1 MTQKKL
7 IIAGAGI
14 GGLTA
19 ALLLHKAGAEVKV
32 FESVKT
38 VKPLGVGIN
47 LLPHSVSV
55 LNELGLIPKLKQIA
69 VSSKALLYYNKF
81 GQKYWEEPRGVYAG
95 YKVPQFSIHRGKFQ
109 QLLFEEAKTAIGEE
123 NIFTNHHLQSFMEE
137 GDKVIARLI
146 DHATGEFVHE
156 ETGDALIGADG
167 IHSVVRK
174 HFYPNEGEPKFRGI
188 TLWRAVSEATPN
200 LLDSSMVMIGNT
212 QQKFVAYPIRES
224 EDSSTI
230 NWIAEIKNEMNTAP
244 PKRDWN
250 KKVDKGI
257 FLPAFSSWKFD
268 WLDVPAL
275 IETATDVYE
284 FPMIDRDPLP
294 RWTFGRITLLG
305 DAAHPMYPIGSN
317 GASQAILDA
326 KSLAEN
332 VSANPVIR
340 EALMEYEKQRLEPT
354 SRIVLTNREN
364 GPDKIM
370 EIMEE
375 RAPHGFNNLDDVIS
389 RNELETIANQYKK
402 IAGFDKQTINKS

>member
-1 MTQKKL
+1 MKI
-7 IIAGAGI
+7 IIAGGGI

-19 ALLLHKAGAEVKV
+19 ALLLHKAGMQVKV
-32 FESVKT
+32 FESVKE

-47 LLPHSVSV
+47 LLPHSVTI
-55 LNELGLIPKLKQIA
+55 LNELGLTPKLAEIA

-81 GQKYWEEPRGVYAG
+81 GQRYWEEPRGVYAG
-95 YKVPQFSIHRGKFQ
+95 YKVPQFSIHRGMFQ
-109 QLLFEEAKTAIGEE
+109 QLLFEEARSVIGSE
-123 NIFTNHHLQSFMEE
+123 NIFTNHHLHSFKEE
-137 GDKVIARLI
+137 DEKIVASFI
-146 DHATGEFVHE
+146 DHSSNELVHK

-174 HFYPNEGEPKFRGI
+174 HFYPNEGEPKFTGI
-188 TLWRAVSEATPN
+188 TLWRAVSQAAPY
-200 LLDSSMVMIGNT
+200 LLNSSMIMIGNT
-212 QQKFVAYPIRES
+212 QQKFVAYPIRET
-224 EDSSTI
+224 ETTSTI
-230 NWIAEIKNEMNTAP
+230 NWIAEIKNENNNTP

-250 KKVDKGI
+250 KKVDKEI

-275 IETATDVYE
+275 IEAADDVFE

-326 KSLAEN
+326 KSLVEN
-332 VSANPVIR
+332 IRANNDIKQ
-340 EALMEYEKQRLEPT
+340 ALMQYEEDRLAST
-354 SRIVLTNREN
+354 SKIVLSNRDN

-370 EIMEE
+370 EIMEQ
-375 RAPHGFNNLDDVIS
+375 RAPNGFDNLDDVIS
-389 RNELETIANQYKK
+389 KEELQEVANQYKK
-402 IAGFDKQTINKS
+402 IAGFEKKV

>member
-1 MTQKKL
+1 MKI
-7 IIAGAGI
+7 IIAGGGI

-19 ALLLHKAGAEVKV
+19 ALLLHKSGVEVKV
-32 FESVKT
+32 FESVKM

-55 LNELGLIPKLKQIA
+55 LDELGLIPKLHEIA

-81 GQKYWEEPRGVYAG
+81 GQKYWEEPRGLYAG

-109 QLLFEEAKTAIGEE
+109 QLLFEEAKAVIGEE
-123 NIFTNHHLQSFMEE
+123 NVFTNHHLETFSEE
-137 GDKVIARLI
+137 GDKVVGRFI
-146 DHATGEFVHE
+146 DHATGAFIQE

-174 HFYPNEGEPKFRGI
+174 HFYPTEGEPKFRGI
-188 TLWRAVSEATPN
+188 TLWRAVSEAAPN
-200 LLDSSMVMIGNT
+200 LLNSSMVMIGNT

-224 EDSSTI
+224 DDSCTI
-230 NWIAEIKNEMNTAP
+230 NWIAELKNESNTAP

-250 KKVDKGI
+250 KKVDKAV

-275 IETATDVYE
+275 IKSAAEVFE

-294 RWTFGRITLLG
+294 QWTFGRISLLG

-326 KSLAEN
+326 KALAEIM
-332 VSANPVIR
+332 STATDAKK
-340 EALMEYEKQRLEPT
+340 ALLEYEKQRLEST
-354 SRIVLTNREN
+354 SRIVLVNREN

-370 EIMEE
+370 EMMEE
-375 RAPHGFNNLDDVIS
+375 RAPNGFENIDDIIS
-389 RNELETIANQYKK
+389 HKELEAIANHYKK
-402 IAGFDKQTINKS
+402 IAGFDKQSINESQ